1 MRTYRRGRPGDETG
15 LSLIEVMIAMIVLG
29 VGLLTIAAAQ
39 LTSLRMG
46 TKSKHMQQATYLAQE
61 QLELFQI
68 APPAGAGTFQD
79 PANPI
84 DVFPNDRDLTTF
96 NRSWQVTQNTP
107 QAGMSTVAVTV
118 VWNNSVGNNGAPR
131 TVTLTGIVGGAGP

>member
-1 MRTYRRGRPGDETG
+1 MRLHRSGRHAREAG
-15 LSLIEVMIAMIVLG
+15 LSLIEVMIALVVLG

-46 TKSKHMQQATYLAQE
+46 TKSKHMQQAMYLAQE

-68 APPAGAGTFQD
+68 APPQAAGTFQD

-84 DVFPNDRDLTTF
+84 DVFPNDRDLTGF

-107 QAGMSTVAVTV
+107 QAGLSTVAVTV

-131 TVTLTGIVGGAGP
+131 SVTLTGIVGGAGP